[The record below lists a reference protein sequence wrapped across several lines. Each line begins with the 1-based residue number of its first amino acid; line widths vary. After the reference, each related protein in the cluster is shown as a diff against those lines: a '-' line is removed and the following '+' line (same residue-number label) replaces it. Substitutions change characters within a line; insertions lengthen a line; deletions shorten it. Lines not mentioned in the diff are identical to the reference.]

1 MLIQTLPDQYIKVGQ
16 INTRF
21 WVVGDA
27 EPIVVLIHGIGGSV
41 EAWRLNIEALA
52 EHYRVYALDLVG
64 SGQTDKPSVSYS
76 FPYLAQFVN
85 DFLETQNIN
94 RACLIGHSL
103 GGGVTLQFAIQFP
116 DKVEKLVL
124 VNSAGLGKDV
134 HLMFRLP
141 TLPLIGEWLSRPSRK
156 GTAQLLKECVYD
168 PTFVTDELVE
178 FSYQRAAQP
187 GAQQSFLSTV
197 RTLSS
202 LRGLRDDV
210 LCSIVD
216 NLNLV
221 TAPTLIIWGQ
231 QDRILPVAH
240 AHVAEEKIANARL
253 HILDRCGH
261 CPPEECPETFNALV
275 LEFLAS
281 QEPQQDSDAG

>member
-1 MLIQTLPDQYIKVGQ
+1 VILV
-16 INTRF
+16 
-21 WVVGDA
+21 
-27 EPIVVLIHGIGGSV
+27 HGIGGSV
-41 EAWRLNIEALA
+41 EAWRLNIGALA

-76 FPYLAQFVN
+76 LPYLAQFVN
-85 DFLETQNIN
+85 DFLGTQNID

-141 TLPLIGEWLSRPSRK
+141 TLPFIGEWLSRPSRK
-156 GTAQLLKECVYD
+156 GTAKFLKECYHD
-168 PTFVTDELVE
+168 PALVTDELVE

-197 RTLSS
+197 RTLGS

-210 LCSIVD
+210 LCSVVD
-216 NLNLV
+216 NLNNIAV
-221 TAPTLIIWGQ
+221 PTLIIWGQ
-231 QDRILPVAH
+231 QDNILPVAH
-240 AHVAEEKIANARL
+240 AQVAADKIPNAQL
-253 HILDRCGH
+253 HIFDQCGH
-261 CPPEECPETFNALV
+261 CPPEECPDRFNELV

-281 QEPQQDSDAG
+281 